1 MRDFIGLGGVFEAY
15 NSTLILLSIEAL
27 VRIELDSVV
36 AMNLNIIKSDLCITS
51 GASGSIDT
59 TGCKNVA
66 TSFLPVVEE
75 IIITTALA
83 GSELLFDGRPAIFSV
98 RANGDDLEYEW
109 SINNVTIPGHC
120 SSLAINRMSYTFSTV
135 SVIVESSGG
144 VIRRSTEIKVEP
156 IPDIWF
162 VDYRNY
168 NAFIDATNIIEIVI
182 RGVLL
187 NVFYEKSDSIHI
199 VAEKTTYSDASE
211 NITYAISANS
221 LGTYPFC
228 IQASNPA
235 GENRRC
241 TDITFFSVFLS
252 ISQDVW
258 HGNIGEAITLSVR
271 LNSTYNCQH
280 RWMTTQDFA
289 NITSWISGSGSNASV
304 VVQSTQRQYF
314 VELSCPGFTMARST
328 FITIDRGVTP
338 FQVRGISTDSY
349 YVEAF
354 SDVTCRAEVTS
365 FDPEHPLHFRWE
377 RCYEDDSNCETTKE
391 AEEDFYTYTPKSP
404 RSFACRATI
413 SDFIRSRSVVST
425 SKIISVSLPV
435 WIKVVIALSVII
447 FIVLCIAISYLVY
460 KRIKERNRQ
469 KETLNELKMSLL
481 DSSNMASRRSVSMWI
496 PSDEFSFV
504 LEDDLPII
512 ISKKKFDFNT
522 KGGQLKV
529 GQTFTDCFTVRRS
542 LLSQQKS
549 ILVRLH
555 PEMSEKYI
563 IDVDPIELH
572 LQHSNPV
579 LASLSLR
586 FNMTAKA
593 SIKIGIELPQLKKY
607 SYLEIKAES
616 ELSQW
621 IDMDDVIKGEMIGQ
635 GGYVTSF
642 SRALILNFKTWKN

>member
-15 NSTLILLSIEAL
+15 NSTLIFLSIEAL

-51 GASGSIDT
+51 RASGSIDT
-59 TGCKNVA
+59 KGCKNIA

-75 IIITTALA
+75 IITTALA

-98 RANGDDLEYEW
+98 QANGDDLEYEW
-109 SINNVTIPGHC
+109 RINNITVPGHC
-120 SSLAINRMSYTFSTV
+120 SSLAINRMSYIFSTV
-135 SVIVESSGG
+135 SVIVKSSGG
-144 VIRRSTEIKVEP
+144 VIKRSTDIKVEQ

-162 VDYRNY
+162 ANYRNY
-168 NAFIDATNIIEIVI
+168 NAFVDAANIIEISI
-182 RGVLL
+182 KGVLL
-187 NVFYEKSDSIHI
+187 NVFYEKNDSIQI
-199 VAEKTTYSDASE
+199 VAENTSYSNASE
-211 NITYAISANS
+211 NITYIISS
-221 LGTYPFC
+221 KSIGTFPFC
-228 IQASNPA
+228 ISASNPA

-258 HGNIGEAITLSVR
+258 HGYIGEAITLFVR

-289 NITSWISGSGSNASV
+289 NITCWMSESESNASV
-304 VVQSTQRQYF
+304 VVESTQRQYF

-354 SDVTCRAEVTS
+354 SEVTCRAEVTS

-377 RCYEDDSNCETTKE
+377 RCYDSNCETTKE
-391 AEEDFYTYTPKSP
+391 AEEDFYTYTPKSL
-404 RSFACRATI
+404 RNFACRATI

-425 SKIISVSLPV
+425 SKIIFVSLPV

-481 DSSNMASRRSVSMWI
+481 DSSNTASRSSVSMWI

-512 ISKKKFDFNT
+512 ISKKKFDFNK

-555 PEMSEKYI
+555 PQMSEKYI
-563 IDVDPIELH
+563 IDVDPIEFH
-572 LQHSNPV
+572 LQNVNPI

-616 ELSQW
+616 ELSPW

-642 SRALILNFKTWKN
+642 SRALL